1 MTAEIF
7 RTMSTCVAAIFV
19 STMLLT
25 AANSLPGL
33 L

>member
-25 AANSLPGL
+25 AATSLPSL
-33 L
+33 F

>member
-7 RTMSTCVAAIFV
+7 RTVSTCVAAIFV

-25 AANSLPGL
+25 AATSLPGML
-33 L
+33 